1 MSSPKFN
8 VLASPNSSH
17 SQTASAAASAA
28 THDQIADIVIT
39 PPPASARRQ
48 STSSAVSDT
57 PSSVSVPLGQE
68 WYEVPLG
75 DLVQREH
82 LITVDADTSVE
93 QAFNIMDENDLT
105 SLPVR
110 DHTEPNTT
118 KVSHTFDYA
127 DLNAYLLLVLGHLE
141 PLDESADTLEN
152 VQRARQGRPVPVQFV
167 SQLGIADP
175 YVVVPATATLL
186 TAAEILGNGVHRIAV
201 SDPVNTEDVIGV
213 ISQRRLVRYIWENAR
228 SFKSLEPLLQRSL
241 ADLDIGSKHV
251 MHIDADDPVID
262 ALQLMHNEG
271 VSSLAVVDS
280 SQNMMLIGNISIVDV
295 RLLTKYSQS
304 PLLKSSC
311 KQFLH
316 VILSK
321 RGLQDGR
328 DSFPVFYVTKE
339 TSLART
345 MAKMV
350 ATRSHR
356 LWITQTA
363 SPQESPTT
371 QLQTDG
377 KVVGVVSLTD
387 VLLALAKHSGKDK
400 LDPTAARKQRR
411 RSSSVSVRRVE
422 AV

>member
-1 MSSPKFN
+1 MYTPKLDSDSSPGVN
-8 VLASPNSSH
+8 LGSPG
-17 SQTASAAASAA
+17 SQR
-28 THDQIADIVIT
+28 HEQIADIVVS
-39 PPPASARRQ
+39 PPALGRRP

-57 PSSVSVPLGQE
+57 PSSVSVVLGQE
-68 WYEVPLG
+68 WYEIPLG
-75 DLVQREH
+75 DLVQREQ
-82 LITVDADTSVE
+82 LITVDGDTSVE
-93 QAFNIMDENDLT
+93 NAFHIMDEHDLT
-105 SLPVR
+105 SLPIRETV
-110 DHTEPNTT
+110 NGKT

-141 PLDESADTLEN
+141 PLDQSSDTLDN
-152 VQRARQGRPVPVQFV
+152 VQRARQGLPVPVSFV

-175 YVVVPATATLL
+175 YVVVPGSATLL

-201 SDPVNTEDVIGV
+201 SSDKNTEDVVGV
-213 ISQRRLVRYIWENAR
+213 ISQRRLVRYIWENSR
-228 SFKSLEPLLQRSL
+228 SFKSLEPILQKTL
-241 ADLDIGSKHV
+241 HELNIGSKHV
-251 MHIDADDPVID
+251 MHIDADAPVIE
-262 ALQLMHNEG
+262 ALQLMQNEG

-356 LWITQTA
+356 LWITQSA
-363 SPQESPTT
+363 APQESPTT
-371 QLQTDG
+371 SLQTDG

-387 VLLALAKHSGKDK
+387 ILLAMAKHSGKNS
-400 LDPTAARKQRR
+400 LDPTAARRQRR

-422 AV
+422 A